1 MTLSFAYDE
10 PQLFISILLTVIS
23 VSCVPRSYSLAQ
35 TLQDMRMSTF
45 SYLGNKKQQQGYG
58 ASGGGESKTS
68 GGRPNGFGRKG
79 SINNGLL
86 TDSWGRGSEG
96 MHLLPRSHPR
106 RVGKRIRSRYSS
118 RAFVTFRSFS
128 AATVARQVLH
138 CARPGRM
145 AARSAPEPRDVY
157 WPNAIVT
164 RRQVCDTCSSE
175 IMNIVVLLCNLNI

>member
-1 MTLSFAYDE
+1 
-10 PQLFISILLTVIS
+10 
-23 VSCVPRSYSLAQ
+23 
-35 TLQDMRMSTF
+35 MRRSTF
-45 SYLGNKKQQQGYG
+45 SYLGNKRQQQGYG

-68 GGRPNGFGRKG
+68 GGRPNGVGRKG
-79 SINNGLL
+79 SINKGLL
-86 TDSWGRGSEG
+86 TDSWGRGNEG

-106 RVGKRIRSRYSS
+106 RLGKRMRPRYSS

-164 RRQVCDTCSSE
+164 RRQVGDRVASG
-175 IMNIVVLLCNLNI
+175 IMGIMVLSFDGQLFLRPVQNLV